1 MYLYTVTVAVV
12 AFMALFYLSLRT
24 KKSPDTVYTTLDRIG
39 IVTNLLLLAVYLCL
53 SPMYLFLGMI
63 STANYDGFLGVIG
76 WVLSIIIA
84 SAALPCGIGLGYSV
98 DLRKKGKSRQSFIVQ
113 FAGLVGIGLAVLL
126 YCIFAGNL
134 ISPLN

>member
-1 MYLYTVTVAVV
+1 MFLYTVIEAVV
-12 AFMALFYLSLRT
+12 ALIALIYLSLRT
-24 KKSPDTVYTTLDRIG
+24 KKSPDTVYTKLDKLG
-39 IVTNLLLLAVYLCL
+39 ILTNILLLIVYICL

-63 STANYDGFLGVIG
+63 STANYHGFLGVIG
-76 WVLSIIIA
+76 WVLSVITA

-113 FAGLVGIGLAVLL
+113 FAGLVGIGLTVLL